1 MGLTSKSQNP
11 NGSGRGLVSVAA
23 LVFTCLLPGI
33 GHAEK
38 PAVSAPALIFPLK
51 GGADWSDTFG
61 APRSG
66 HTHQGQDLM
75 APQMRPLVACFDGVV
90 TLRRETKNGSAGN
103 WIMLKASNGWQAWYM
118 HLNNDTPGT
127 DDGKA
132 REEHIFAPG
141 LKTGMKVKAGQL
153 LGFNGDSGNAE
164 DSGHHCHFELHSPTA
179 TINPASALRTAK
191 MLGGAGG
198 PVPVAPAPVN
208 PTPIASRR
216 AVAFLD
222 SPTAPLSG
230 IVRLK
235 VGYDTNPATAD
246 TEYAIEIDDR
256 EVVSFPEAGVLVRF
270 DTSLLSDGEHVL
282 KLIRRN
288 GQTGTRFVADTITVV
303 VTNRGG
309 AK

>member
-1 MGLTSKSQNP
+1 MIRLFVGLGLLAFP
-11 NGSGRGLVSVAA
+11 IASGFAQSPV
-23 LVFTCLLPGI
+23 P
-33 GHAEK
+33 
-38 PAVSAPALIFPLK
+38 LIFPLK

-103 WIMLKASNGWQAWYM
+103 WIMLKAANGWQAWYM

-164 DSGHHCHFELHSPTA
+164 DSGHHCHFELHSPSS
-179 TINPASALRTAK
+179 IVNPASALREAK
-191 MLGGAGG
+191 ILGGVSG
-198 PVPVAPAPVN
+198 PTPVAPAPVT
-208 PTPIASRR
+208 PVPIASSRG
-216 AVAFLD
+216 VAFLD
-222 SPTAPLSG
+222 PPTSPLSG
-230 IVRLK
+230 TVRLK
-235 VGYDTNPATAD
+235 VSYDPIPTTPG
-246 TEYAIEIDDR
+246 TEYAIEVDGV
-256 EVVSFPEAGVLVRF
+256 EAVAFAEAGVVIRF
-270 DTSLLSDGEHVL
+270 DTPTLSDGIHRLTLV
-282 KLIRRN
+282 RRN
-288 GQTGTRFVADTITVV
+288 TQTGGRFVAATLSVDIA
-303 VTNRGG
+303 NRGG
-309 AK
+309 NR